1 MLQFSDISGRFK
13 EKYKSAVSFGRHY
26 FDAIKWCL
34 AVLVL
39 LFLPIICASLFDGFL
54 DVSIKEQEYFRGLF
68 YNHLVGYIKNG
79 SFILVIIGLSGA
91 AYIDYFFEFKFNRWE
106 TGVHF
111 WFWSIIAVSLII
123 YTVIYL
129 FELGDQI
136 EIDGVMY
143 HLDEE
148 YVNFWSWILFASA
161 FVYSLFV
168 KSTLLE
174 YRSRIRS
181 EQHTK

>member
-1 MLQFSDISGRFK
+1 MLRFSDISGRFK

-111 WFWSIIAVSLII
+111 
-123 YTVIYL
+123 
-129 FELGDQI
+129 
-136 EIDGVMY
+136 GVG
-143 HLDEE
+143 
-148 YVNFWSWILFASA
+148 FGA

-174 YRSRIRS
+174 YRSRIGCNSVCRKIS
-181 EQHTK
+181 KLE